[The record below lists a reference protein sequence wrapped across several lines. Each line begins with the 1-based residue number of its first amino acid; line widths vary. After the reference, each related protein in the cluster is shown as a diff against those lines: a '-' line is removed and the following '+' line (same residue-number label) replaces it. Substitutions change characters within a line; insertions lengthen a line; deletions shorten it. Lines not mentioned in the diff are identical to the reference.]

1 MATLIIQPASP
12 FGADVVCENGPKFPM
27 MDHQVEICKARPGLI
42 PVLFKD
48 AVNKF
53 NKQLTHHFKHER
65 WDGTDVNPPIFGSTD
80 KILTSSHRKLLNY
93 LV

>member
-12 FGADVVCENGPKFPM
+12 FGADVVCENVPKFPM
-27 MDHQVEICKARPGLI
+27 MGHQVEICKARPSLI

-48 AVNKF
+48 AVNVF
-53 NKQLTHHFKHER
+53 RTQLKHHFKHER

-80 KILTSSHRKLLNY
+80 KILTRDHGKLLNY